1 MDQNYSKYTNLSD
14 EEIIK
19 EINDKKKKILE
30 YHNINKDLK
39 IELTNILKKIN
50 LFYQKNN
57 NQLNDNEFN
66 LQNKLDIKKNDFI
79 ISKKYNSALK
89 NQYMKL
95 IDKSKD
101 ISENKIIDILSGHKL
116 NIQKLQNEN
125 KEIQKE
131 ITKNESQKIQQQNKV
146 TKIRYNDLKIKS
158 ISNYNE
164 KLFKYMNIK
173 TNFIN
178 KINNSNKIIKDNI
191 QEFNKLENLI
201 QSKNKTLSENEKL
214 FNKINEEMSI
224 IKSDLSGT
232 IEEISKKC
240 LNDDVLIY
248 SIMNKNYNNIN
259 NDTNNSK
266 NININEINRD
276 IGDLNKNY
284 NNNNMNTISSNVVLV
299 KSPSMNNINQTNNLQ
314 NNKIRLNPI
323 INRNNSQSFIT
334 DKIHQNDFY
343 HLNNFNSNLKQIND
357 LISENNKESEN
368 ENNNN
373 INKFKKISI
382 NNSNKSSLYH
392 DDKRRMK
399 EKIKLKN
406 INSFSLDFSHVNYNK
421 VDDEIYHKLLDR
433 KKSFL
438 AEKERI
444 AFNIKEIQKNFSSKY
459 NKVNICLKNNVV
471 KLNNIK
477 IINNN
482 LQEEI
487 NKLQKL
493 LKELENKNKQTEN

>member
-224 IKSDLSGT
+224 IKSDLSGM
-232 IEEISKKC
+232 SK
-240 LNDDVLIY
+240 
-248 SIMNKNYNNIN
+248 
-259 NDTNNSK
+259 
-266 NININEINRD
+266 
-276 IGDLNKNY
+276 
-284 NNNNMNTISSNVVLV
+284 
-299 KSPSMNNINQTNNLQ
+299 
-314 NNKIRLNPI
+314 
-323 INRNNSQSFIT
+323 
-334 DKIHQNDFY
+334 
-343 HLNNFNSNLKQIND
+343 
-357 LISENNKESEN
+357 
-368 ENNNN
+368 
-373 INKFKKISI
+373 
-382 NNSNKSSLYH
+382 
-392 DDKRRMK
+392 
-399 EKIKLKN
+399 
-406 INSFSLDFSHVNYNK
+406 
-421 VDDEIYHKLLDR
+421 
-433 KKSFL
+433 
-438 AEKERI
+438 
-444 AFNIKEIQKNFSSKY
+444 
-459 NKVNICLKNNVV
+459 
-471 KLNNIK
+471 
-477 IINNN
+477 
-482 LQEEI
+482 
-487 NKLQKL
+487 
-493 LKELENKNKQTEN
+493 